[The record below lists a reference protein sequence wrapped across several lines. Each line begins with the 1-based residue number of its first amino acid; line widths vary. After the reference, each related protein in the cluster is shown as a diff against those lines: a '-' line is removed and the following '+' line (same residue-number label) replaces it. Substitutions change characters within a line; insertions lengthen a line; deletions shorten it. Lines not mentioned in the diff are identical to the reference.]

1 MSKSFDSLS
10 FAAALVEGGFS
21 EQQAKALAKAMWEL
35 IDSQLAT
42 KEDLKALEE
51 RLLMTLDFKLR
62 ELRTELRS
70 EFKTDMAAL
79 KEELTMRMLGILV
92 LQTGITAVLFKLLH

>member
-1 MSKSFDSLS
+1 MTKSFDSLS
-10 FAAALVEGGFS
+10 FAAALVEGGFP

-42 KEDLKALEE
+42 KADLKAMEE
-51 RLLMTLDFKLR
+51 RITLIFDHKLQ
-62 ELRTELRS
+62 ELRS
-70 EFKTDMAAL
+70 EFKADIAAL

-92 LQTGITAVLFKLLH
+92 LQTGVTALLFKLLH

>member
-1 MSKSFDSLS
+1 MTKSFDSLS

-21 EQQAKALAKAMWEL
+21 EQQANALAKAMWEL

-42 KEDLKALEE
+42 KADLKALEE
-51 RLLMTLDFKLR
+51 RLLMTLNLKLV
-62 ELRTELRS
+62 ELRS
-70 EFKTDMAAL
+70 EFKTDIATL

-92 LQTGITAVLFKLLH
+92 LQTGITALLFKLLH